1 MKKLLYIDACVNRD
15 ISRTERLAQALLK
28 EMNKNGEYEVETLC
42 LEDEDLKLFTG
53 KESAGR
59 EQLTRAGIYEGP
71 LFDYAKQFASAD
83 RILVAATSVA
93 TSNCRLRMRNFC
105 ITEIGRAHV

>member
-59 EQLTRAGIYEGP
+59 EFMRDRCLTMQSSLRPQTGS
-71 LFDYAKQFASAD
+71 LW
-83 RILVAATSVA
+83 
-93 TSNCRLRMRNFC
+93 RLRTGTLLSRR
-105 ITEIGRAHV
+105 E

>member
-42 LEDEDLKLFTG
+42 LEDEDLKLLL
-53 KESAGR
+53 SRR
-59 EQLTRAGIYEGP
+59 E
-71 LFDYAKQFASAD
+71 
-83 RILVAATSVA
+83 
-93 TSNCRLRMRNFC
+93 
-105 ITEIGRAHV
+105 

>member
-53 KESAGR
+53 KESAC
-59 EQLTRAGIYEGP
+59 LTMQSSLRPQTGS
-71 LFDYAKQFASAD
+71 LW
-83 RILVAATSVA
+83 
-93 TSNCRLRMRNFC
+93 RLRTGILLSRR
-105 ITEIGRAHV
+105 E

>member
-42 LEDEDLKLFTG
+42 LEDEDLKL
-53 KESAGR
+53 
-59 EQLTRAGIYEGP
+59 
-71 LFDYAKQFASAD
+71 
-83 RILVAATSVA
+83 
-93 TSNCRLRMRNFC
+93 
-105 ITEIGRAHV
+105 